1 MTQICGS
8 NTRKLKDKLLENM
21 ILRKHTVS
29 KISILLHT
37 SATCITLRI
46 RRKDIEAYQ
55 QEKILTANWRI
66 SNKLQELW

>member
-1 MTQICGS
+1 
-8 NTRKLKDKLLENM
+8 M

-37 SATCITLRI
+37 SATYITLRI

>member
-1 MTQICGS
+1 
-8 NTRKLKDKLLENM
+8 LKDKLPENM
-21 ILRKHTVS
+21 MLRKHTVR
-29 KISILLHT
+29 KISILLSYLSNLH
-37 SATCITLRI
+37 TLRM

>member
-1 MTQICGS
+1 
-8 NTRKLKDKLLENM
+8 M

>member
-1 MTQICGS
+1 VTQICGR
-8 NTRKLKDKLLENM
+8 NTRNLKDKLLENM

-37 SATCITLRI
+37 SATYITLRI